1 MLRIRGLVRTGLA
14 PFDLD
19 LDAHEAVALSG
30 ASGAGKTLLL
40 RAIADLDL
48 NQGEIELD
56 GQARDAME
64 APAWRQLV
72 SYLAAEP
79 GWWADRVGDHFLE
92 PDASLDVLAQ
102 LLLPPDAMGWEVARL
117 STGEKQRLAL
127 ARMLERSPR
136 VLLLDE
142 PTASLDSDATQAV
155 EAILRTRLGQG
166 AAMLFV
172 THDRDQARR
181 IAERVLIMDAGA
193 IRAGTGNGG
202 DGPAGGTP

>member
-1 MLRIRGLVRTGLA
+1 MLRIRGLVRSGLA

-19 LDAHEAVALSG
+19 LDAHETVAISG

-56 GQARDAME
+56 GRARADMA
-64 APAWRQLV
+64 APAWRRLV
-72 SYLAAEP
+72 TYMAAEP
-79 GWWADRVGDHFLE
+79 GWWADRVGDHFLD
-92 PDASLDVLAQ
+92 PGKSRDKLAP
-102 LLLPPDAMGWEVARL
+102 LLLPPEAMEWEVARL

-127 ARMLERSPR
+127 ARVLERAPR

-142 PTASLDSDATQAV
+142 PTASLDAEATDAV
-155 EAILRTRLGQG
+155 EAVLRHRLNEG

-172 THDRDQARR
+172 THDSEQAKRM
-181 IAERVLIMDAGA
+181 AQRVFIMEAGA
-193 IRAGTGNGG
+193 IRAK
-202 DGPAGGTP
+202 DAEAP